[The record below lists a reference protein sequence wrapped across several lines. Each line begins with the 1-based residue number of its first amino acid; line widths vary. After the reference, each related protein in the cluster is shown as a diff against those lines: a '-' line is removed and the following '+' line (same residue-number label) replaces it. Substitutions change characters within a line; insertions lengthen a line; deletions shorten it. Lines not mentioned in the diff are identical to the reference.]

1 MNRRDFLFVS
11 SGAAAGSFIAPG
23 YAAAQAGEASAYA
36 GSALVTGGLKPLGF
50 KEIPGF
56 LSDTQLSIHH
66 ESHYGG
72 AVKAFTGAE
81 EAFEQAFT
89 QGDAIEPAAYHRLK
103 QLQSS
108 RGNSVILHE
117 LYFDGMASGRNEPSG
132 QLVSAINN
140 RFGSVDRWAADF
152 VDSAGAAAGWAVL
165 VVHPANGRLYNVVSD
180 EHAQGPLWLAA
191 PLVVLDTYEH
201 AFYVDYQQRKAE
213 YIERF
218 LSFINW
224 DEAERRYVRASV

>member
-11 SGAAAGSFIAPG
+11 SGAAAGSLAVPG
-23 YAAAQAGEASAYA
+23 YSAAQGESSPYT
-36 GSALVTGGLKPLGF
+36 GSALVTGGMKPLGYSQ
-50 KEIPGF
+50 IPGF
-56 LSDTQLSIHH
+56 LSETQLGIHH

-81 EAFEQAFT
+81 AAFEQAYT
-89 QGDAIEPAAYHRLK
+89 GGAAMDTAAYHRLK

-117 LYFDGMASGRNEPSG
+117 LYFDGMAERGGGEPSG
-132 QLVSAINN
+132 PLLRAIND

-165 VVHPANGRLYNVVSD
+165 VVHPANRHLYNVVSD

-201 AFYVDYQQRKAE
+201 AFYVDYRQRKAD

-224 DEAERRYVRASV
+224 DEAEARYARASG